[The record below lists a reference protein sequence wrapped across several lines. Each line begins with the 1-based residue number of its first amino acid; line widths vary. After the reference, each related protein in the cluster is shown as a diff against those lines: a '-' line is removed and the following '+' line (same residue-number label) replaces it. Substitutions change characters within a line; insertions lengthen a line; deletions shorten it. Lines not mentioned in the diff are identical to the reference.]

1 MKMVRQD
8 EAAALST
15 SAPIFDGDVVTQN
28 LVAES
33 DATLLRVTAVT
44 FRDGA
49 RNKYHRHSS
58 DQVLAVTHGRGI
70 VATAEEELHVGVG
83 DVVFVPA
90 GERHWHGAEPD
101 ESFTHLSILTPGQMT
116 IEE

>member
-58 DQVLAVTHGRGI
+58 DQVLAVTHGRGSVTGMAPSRTSRSRI
-70 VATAEEELHVGVG
+70 S
-83 DVVFVPA
+83 
-90 GERHWHGAEPD
+90 R
-101 ESFTHLSILTPGQMT
+101 S
-116 IEE
+116 